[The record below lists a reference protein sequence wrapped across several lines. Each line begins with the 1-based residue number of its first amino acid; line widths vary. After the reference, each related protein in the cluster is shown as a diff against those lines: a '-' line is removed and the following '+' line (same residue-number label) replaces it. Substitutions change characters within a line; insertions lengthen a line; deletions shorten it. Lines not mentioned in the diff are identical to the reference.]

1 VNSYKRL
8 IPGFDAPTDITWS
21 DNLAARSAVINVPHR
36 SGDSTRIEYRSPDG
50 VCNPYLAFA
59 AIIAAGLDGI
69 QRGLKAPVMENRAPQ
84 ADTVRPQ
91 HLPVTLGEA
100 MEAYEKD
107 ALIRDVLGDYI
118 YNRFRDEKMK
128 EWKEFRS
135 VVTNWELDRY
145 LGRC

>member
-1 VNSYKRL
+1 
-8 IPGFDAPTDITWS
+8 
-21 DNLAARSAVINVPHR
+21 
-36 SGDSTRIEYRSPDG
+36 
-50 VCNPYLAFA
+50 
-59 AIIAAGLDGI
+59 
-69 QRGLKAPVMENRAPQ
+69 MENRAPQ

-91 HLPVTLGEA
+91 HLPETLGEA